1 MSTCSLFNYKA
12 ILSLTY
18 AQTTTEDQIL
28 QVPQPAYGGFTQT
41 VAERRDAGEQDLRG
55 HPGPAPGRDGRV

>member
-1 MSTCSLFNYKA
+1 VNLGNKDLKPEFSTEHEAGMDVSLFNYKA

-28 QVPQPAYGGFTQT
+28 PVPQPAFT
-41 VAERRDAGEQDLRG
+41 G
-55 HPGPAPGRDGRV
+55 